1 MQPLRVV
8 LDTNVLVSALVLGS
22 RSFRWLYPAFRSRL
36 VLPLLSD
43 ATIEELATTVRHP
56 KFGLSRE
63 ALLRVMVEY
72 LPWGEMVVIPDPP
85 PLVPECRDADDRK
98 FLELALFAGADALV
112 TGDRDLL
119 TLAPL
124 FSIPIIIPDRLRARL
139 SVKN

>member
-43 ATIEELATTVRHP
+43 ATVEELATTVRHP

-72 LPWGEMVVIPDPP
+72 LPRGEMVVIPAPP
-85 PLVPECRDADDRK
+85 PLVPERRDADDRK

-119 TLAPL
+119 TLSPL
-124 FSIPIIIPDRLRARL
+124 FSIPIITPDQLRARL